1 MHILLVEP
9 KYYTKYPPLGL
20 LKISSFY
27 KQDGHTVELVRGCG
41 LPIKKPDK
49 VFVTSLFTYAW
60 QPVHDAVRYYK
71 ALYSKVPVILGGIYA
86 SLMSEHAKLCNP
98 DIIHKGIMSE
108 VENLLPDYS
117 LVQVLPWRWSKKSIL
132 FSSRGCIRRCK
143 FCAVPQLEGKI
154 CQTLSSVR
162 HLIHPDHDT
171 AILWDN
177 NFLASPY
184 WREILRELQNI
195 YVTKNGQRYRLKVDF
210 NQGLDGRL
218 MKNQDI
224 AQELRK
230 ANVRPIRLAYDK
242 KNQREAIGKAI
253 KRLKSAGFSGRQ
265 IFLYT
270 LYNFEDDP
278 QDFWERVADLM
289 EWGVTVYP
297 MRFEPLDS
305 LEKNQHIGPG
315 WTKPH
320 LEMVAQAQRVIGDRG
335 AFTPFDAM
343 REKLTKAKNFEEA
356 FHLRPNNKL
365 LKVESGDKR
374 SSTG

>member
-20 LKISSFY
+20 LKISSFF
-27 KQDGHTVELVRGCG
+27 KQDGHTVELVRGCV
-41 LPIKKPDK
+41 LPIIKPDK

-60 QPVHDAVRYYK
+60 KPVHDAIRYYK
-71 ALYSKVPVILGGIYA
+71 ALYPKVPVSLGGIYA
-86 SLMSEHAKLCNP
+86 SLMPDHAKLCDP
-98 DIIHKGIMSE
+98 DLIHKGIMLE
-108 VENLLPDYS
+108 VENILPDYS
-117 LVQVLPWRWSKKSIL
+117 LVQVLPWNWPKKSIL

-162 HLIHPDHDT
+162 SLIHPDHDT
-171 AILWDN
+171 VIFWDN

-184 WREILRELQNI
+184 WREILYELQNMYI
-195 YVTKNGQRYRLKVDF
+195 RKNGQRYKLKVDF

-218 MKNQDI
+218 IKNEDI
-224 AQELRK
+224 ALELRK

-242 KNQREAIGKAI
+242 KIHREAMGKAI

-265 IFLYT
+265 IFVYT
-270 LYNFEDDP
+270 LYNFDDNP
-278 QDFWERVADLM
+278 QDFWERVANLM

-320 LEMVAQAQRVIGDRG
+320 LEMVSQAQRVIGDRG

-343 REKLTKAKNFEEA
+343 REKLTNAKNFEEA
-356 FHLRPNNKL
+356 FCLRPNNNKQLKL
-365 LKVESGDKR
+365 EWGN
-374 SSTG
+374 